1 MGSTTRISGLSTG
14 LDWETWIDDLMK
26 AQRTKLDTIEQKK
39 QKLEWQ
45 QKDYRTINSSL
56 LSLKNSAF
64 NMRLQSTYLARTVTS
79 SDESVVTASAGSSAT
94 QGVYT
99 IKVDQLAKAAYVT
112 STASMGSGSDTSTL
126 QKQFGLSSAED
137 ITLEINGIA
146 MTVNTGTDSINTLVE
161 KINNLTNTDGTSIGV
176 NASYDATTDRL
187 FLSTT
192 KTGSSAQINIQQV
205 SPDTSIVTNTNLLS
219 LLKIDSYTYP
229 VTGQNAVFDL
239 NGAVNIEQSTNEFT
253 IAGVKYN
260 LVGTSVSPVTLKV
273 SYDTDAVYNSIKS
286 FIDQYNTTL
295 ELINSELSETRY
307 KDYNPLTDG
316 EREKLSDTQQEQWEE
331 KAKSGL
337 LKNDLLLSNIT
348 SKMRASM
355 SGVVS
360 GIASVTVD
368 GEKVTYDNLAVI
380 GITTST
386 DYLEG
391 GKLYIDEEALKE
403 AIENDPEGIMN
414 LFTKEGTGNEEG
426 IARRLYN
433 SLDWAVDTIIE
444 KAGSESVYSSYDDST
459 MGKQLSEYDEQI
471 DIWEDR
477 LGDIEDRYWAQFTAM
492 EQAIA
497 QMNTQSQWLSQQFSS
512 GS

>member
-1 MGSTTRISGLSTG
+1 MGSTTRISGLATG

-26 AQRTKLDTIEQKK
+26 AQRTKLDTIAQKK
-39 QKLEWQ
+39 KKLEWQ

-56 LSLKNSAF
+56 LSLKNSSV
-64 NMRLQSTYLARTVTS
+64 NMKLQSTYLSRTVTS
-79 SDESVVTASAGSSAT
+79 SDERVVTATAGSSAT

-112 STASMGSGSDTSTL
+112 STASLGSGTDKSTL
-126 QKQFGLSSAED
+126 QKQFGLASAED
-137 ITLEINGIA
+137 ITLEINGVEL
-146 MTVNTGTDSINTLVE
+146 TVNTGTDSMTTLV
-161 KINNLTNTDGTSIGV
+161 KRINDLKGADGNSIGV

-187 FLSTT
+187 FISTT
-192 KTGSSAQINIQQV
+192 KTGSSAQINIQQA
-205 SPDTSIVTNTNLLS
+205 SPDPATETNLLS

-229 VTGQNAVFDL
+229 VTGQNAIFDL
-239 NGAVNIEQSTNEFT
+239 NGAENLEQSTNEFT

-260 LVGTSVSPVTLKV
+260 LVGASTEAVTLKV
-273 SYDTDAVYNSIKS
+273 GYDTDAVYNSIKS
-286 FIDQYNTTL
+286 FIDQYNTSL
-295 ELINSELSETRY
+295 ELINGELSETRY
-307 KDYNPLTDG
+307 KDYKPLTDE
-316 EREKLSDTQQEQWEE
+316 EREDLSETQQEQWEE

-368 GEKVTYDNLAVI
+368 GKKVTYDNLAAI

-391 GKLYIDEEALKE
+391 GKLYIDEETLKK
-403 AIENDPEGIMN
+403 AIDNDPEGIMN
-414 LFTKEGTGNEEG
+414 LFTKDGTGKEEG

-444 KAGSESVYSSYDDST
+444 KAGTESEFTSVDDSA
-459 MGKQLSEYDEQI
+459 MGKKLSDYEDQI
-471 DIWEDR
+471 DVWEDR
-477 LGDIEDRYWAQFTAM
+477 LEDIEDRYWAQFTAM

-497 QMNTQSQWLSQQFSS
+497 QMNTQSQWLSQQFNS